1 MSASG
6 AFLDSVV
13 VFAGVGVIGW
23 DLVAM
28 MVVLLVWV
36 ERMVRV
42 EVNAEDEMEV
52 CSRRGVTVR
61 VKLLSGVM
69 VASFWSTGEG
79 DGHPSDW
86 SCCWW

>member
-1 MSASG
+1 MSTSG

-13 VFAGVGVIGW
+13 VVAGVGVIGC
-23 DLVAM
+23 DLVVM

-42 EVNAEDEMEV
+42 EVNVEDEMEA
-52 CSRRGVTVR
+52 CSWRGVTVR
-61 VKLLSGVM
+61 VELLDGV
-69 VASFWSTGEG
+69 VVPSCWSMGEG